1 MHMITQA
8 LREADAYRKGVQVD
22 HRILAEMQVIVNENP
37 LSAGRLVPYNRINLE
52 TIRKILDRGKNDAFS
67 RLGIVNNKESVF
79 IRK

>member
-1 MHMITQA
+1 
-8 LREADAYRKGVQVD
+8 
-22 HRILAEMQVIVNENP
+22 MQVIVNENP

-67 RLGIVNNKESVF
+67 RLGIVNNEESVF